1 MRRGVGVG
9 VVMAAALAV
18 GGASRARAEGNRE
31 VAWGLGPGAS
41 GSELSAGLPAERPYE
56 TVVTAAPAVAAPE
69 PREDRAASGAVVL
82 PSASPRARDDLGTLM
97 AEVPGVT
104 ITRTGSLASFTTL
117 SLRGSNPD
125 QVRIVVDGV
134 PLNIAEGGAV
144 DVSTLPLGDVER
156 VEVYRG
162 QSPLSFGESAMGGII
177 SITTRTPG
185 TPLLTARAGAGSFGS
200 YFGDASASGR
210 AGPLRLYLGM
220 HALTSTGAFPYL
232 NDKATPLNPADDA
245 PARRLNNDVTQGDGA
260 LRAAVDLSGR
270 RTLTLGVTGFGR
282 AQGITDLHYNVMIQ
296 SVRFSTARGIAT
308 LAYESRD
315 DLGAGGRLSARLYSS
330 GQRDHYRDPNGE
342 LTAATPETRDRTLT
356 TGLLLN
362 ASRPVAEWLRLAAV
376 GAARAETYRAEN
388 LASDTPVGAPA
399 RRLVGVAG
407 LEAQF
412 LWRWADLEIIPSARI
427 EALKD
432 VVTGRDPLLQTV
444 RPPDPALTRTLP
456 ILRLGLVR
464 PLGGRVAL
472 KANVGRYARAP
483 SFLELYAGMGRL
495 LGNPGLQPE
504 RGTNGDVALTV
515 DAGDHVRVSSRTA
528 VFGARIEDLIEWKFD
543 PYGRARADNVA
554 GARVLGAEQELRVA
568 LGAWARLV
576 AQVTYLEA
584 IDRSGSSAHD
594 GKQLPRRPRW
604 QGYARPEI
612 VRLALPGGSGVG
624 VGAFADATFVSGSF
638 TDAANLSRV
647 PARLLVGAGVSVD
660 LPRAGLKVVCSGQNL
675 ADTPSWDMTSW
686 PIPGRTIFL
695 SLGWE
700 SALGAPDRQSTQ
712 YARNQQTRTN

>member
-1 MRRGVGVG
+1 MRCGAIV
-9 VVMAAALAV
+9 AAALAV
-18 GGASRARAEGNRE
+18 VGASRARAEGDDMR
-31 VAWGLGPGAS
+31 ARGPRPEA
-41 GSELSAGLPAERPYE
+41 PYE
-56 TVVTAAPAVAAPE
+56 TVITAAPVVAAPA
-69 PREDRAASGAVVL
+69 PREDRAASGTVVL
-82 PSASPRARDDLGTLM
+82 PSASPRAHDDLGTLM
-97 AEVPGVT
+97 TEVPGVT

-125 QVRIVVDGV
+125 QVRVVVDGV

-162 QSPLSFGESAMGGII
+162 QSPLAFGESAMGGII

-185 TPLLTARAGAGSFGS
+185 TPMVAARAGAGSFGS
-200 YFGDASASGR
+200 YFGDASAGGR
-210 AGPLRLYLGM
+210 AGPLRLYLGL

-232 NDKATPLNPADDA
+232 NDMSTPLNPADDV
-245 PARRLNNDVTQGDGA
+245 PGRRLNNDVTQGDGA
-260 LRAAVDLSGR
+260 LRAAVDLPGR
-270 RTLTLGVTGFGR
+270 RTLTLGATGFGR
-282 AQGITDLHYNVMIQ
+282 EQGLADKHSVTAIQ
-296 SVRFSTARGIAT
+296 STRFSTARGIAT

-315 DLGAGGRLSARLYSS
+315 DLGAGGRLSARLYASA
-330 GQRDHYRDPNGE
+330 QRDHYRDPNGE

-356 TGLLLN
+356 AGALVTG
-362 ASRPVAEWLRLAAV
+362 ARPVTDWLRLSVVA
-376 GAARAETYRAEN
+376 AARAETFRAEN
-388 LASDTPVGAPA
+388 LSVGSDTPVGAPA

-407 LEAQF
+407 LEAQL
-412 LWRWADLEIIPSARI
+412 LWRWADLEILPSARI
-427 EALKD
+427 EALQD

-444 RPPDPALTRTLP
+444 RPPDPPLSRTLP

-464 PLGGRVAL
+464 PLGARVAL

-495 LGNPGLQPE
+495 LGNPGLEPE

-515 DAGDHVRVSSRTA
+515 DAGDHLRVSSRTA

-543 PYGRARADNVA
+543 PYGHGRADNVA
-554 GARVLGAEQELRVA
+554 GARILGAEQELRLA

-584 IDRSGSSAHD
+584 IDRSGSTAHD
-594 GKQLPRRPRW
+594 GNQLPRRPRW

-624 VGAFADATFVSGSF
+624 VGAFVDATFVSGSF
-638 TDAANLSRV
+638 TDAANLNRV
-647 PARLLVGAGVSVD
+647 PARVLLGAGVSVD
-660 LPRAGLKVVCSGQNL
+660 LPRAGLRIVCSGQNL
-675 ADTPSWDMTSW
+675 ADTFTWDMTNW

-695 SLGWE
+695 SLGWQ
-700 SALGAPDRQSTQ
+700 SALGATPDGQSTQ